1 MAHHPYLLCCFSGYV
16 TCLSLY
22 HHAGWA
28 HFLENRAGDAHFFFR
43 KTGPE
48 TIKIDQIKK
57 ARGGLVVGLS
67 SCERGV
73 DQCAHCCRV
82 GLSSNS
88 GSMTHILW
96 YILDCL
102 GEKMLG
108 IPRNTINMA
117 PPMSP
122 RHMEV
127 LWSLLFIFV
136 VTFSL
141 CPFSSCVP
149 HSWGKNILGTN
160 SCWKIADGARRIT
173 YRLPIEFDSF
183 LSSSL
188 SARSSFQ
195 IFST

>member
-1 MAHHPYLLCCFSGYV
+1 M
-16 TCLSLY
+16 
-22 HHAGWA
+22 
-28 HFLENRAGDAHFFFR
+28 
-43 KTGPE
+43 
-48 TIKIDQIKK
+48 
-57 ARGGLVVGLS
+57 VGLS

-102 GEKMLG
+102 GGKMLG

-160 SCWKIADGARRIT
+160 SCWKIA
-173 YRLPIEFDSF
+173 YRVCIAEGSHR
-183 LSSSL
+183 SSSIP
-188 SARSSFQ
+188 SRVARYLRGRRSRFGRIMFRYCTVKYKFWSSEVRA
-195 IFST
+195 